1 MVTPRLLR
9 RFGLVAAAF
18 GLGLASHAQQNAR
31 WEYLGEA
38 NVDGATDHD
47 RITVTAERGQFRAI
61 HLKVENAAIEFDR
74 VIVHYG
80 NGSSEPI
87 AIRARIPAGGQTR
100 VIDLPGGRRIIRS
113 VEFWYDRANPRG
125 ERPKVRLFGMH

>member
-1 MVTPRLLR
+1 M
-9 RFGLVAAAF
+9 VAARTARKF
-18 GLGLASHAQQNAR
+18 GFVVALFTLGLASHAQENAR

-47 RITVTAERGQFRAI
+47 RITVTGERGRFRAI
-61 HLKVENAAIEFDR
+61 HLKVEIAAIEFDR

-87 AIRARIPAGGQTR
+87 FIRARIPAGGQTR

-113 VEFWYDRANPRG
+113 VEFWYDRANPG
-125 ERPKVRLFGMH
+125 GNRPKVRLFGLH